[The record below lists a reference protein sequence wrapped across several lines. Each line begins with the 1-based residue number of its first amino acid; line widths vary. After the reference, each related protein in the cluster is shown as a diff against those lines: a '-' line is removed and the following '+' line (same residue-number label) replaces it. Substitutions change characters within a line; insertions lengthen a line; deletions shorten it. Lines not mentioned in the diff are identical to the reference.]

1 MFFVVAIIILVAS
14 FLIALVSLLREQRKV
29 HSISQRQQQSAQ
41 TANLAGDN
49 TSPTP
54 AVSVEMPVTSLEE
67 VTTEP
72 VKDSVPASTE
82 TQPAQK
88 RVDEETVPFP
98 WEVKSGN
105 NVVTQPNRETAQ
117 TDERPPNISNSVPS
131 PADPEVPPQILPP
144 QNISRASAPS
154 LGLNGSVSL
163 KDLKK

>member
-1 MFFVVAIIILVAS
+1 MFFVVAIIILVVS

-29 HSISQRQQQSAQ
+29 HSISQRQQQSTQ
-41 TANLAGDN
+41 TANLAGD
-49 TSPTP
+49 TSSTP
-54 AVSVEMPVTSLEE
+54 AVSVEVPVTSLEE
-67 VTTEP
+67 VTPEP
-72 VKDSVPASTE
+72 VKASVPTSTE
-82 TQPAQK
+82 IQPAQK

-105 NVVTQPNRETAQ
+105 NVVTQPNRETARI
-117 TDERPPNISNSVPS
+117 DERPPNISNSVPS
-131 PADPEVPPQILPP
+131 PADPEVPQVLPP